1 MDIKFT
7 KVGFFYILGQTEGEK
22 MGLLSYLANFDNN
35 RAIKK
40 LEKIADKVELLSDK
54 YAAMTEEELKS
65 QTQILKDRVAAGE
78 TLDEILPEAFA
89 TVREASYRVLK
100 KKHYYVQLLGGI
112 VLHQGRIAEMKT
124 GEGKTLVSTLPAYL
138 NALSGKPVH
147 IVTVNEYLA
156 KRDADW
162 MGKIHRYL
170 GLSVGVVYSNQNPQE
185 KAEAYKCD
193 ITYGTSSEFGF
204 DYLRDNMAPNIK
216 YQFMRGLNYCIID
229 EIDSVLIDE
238 ARTPLII
245 SGPTGESS
253 DQYVVACSFAK
264 LLKKE
269 DVEIDEQ
276 KKSVHLTESGVSKAE
291 KFYKIE
297 NLSDIENLQINHN
310 INNAIRA
317 RFMMKKDNDYIVK
330 DGEVLI
336 VDEFTGRIMVGRRY
350 SDGLHQAIEAKE
362 GVKVNEENKT
372 QATITLQNLFKMYN
386 KLSGMTGTA
395 KTEEAEFREIYGLDV
410 VSIPSNKPVIRVDAN
425 DSFYFSHKAKIKAVC
440 DDIVESYNRKQPVL
454 VGTVTVERSEE
465 LSRELKKLKI
475 PHNVLNAKNHSKE
488 AEIVAQAGKLGAVTI
503 ATNMAGRGT
512 DILLGGNPE
521 FMAKEAMKKK
531 GYDTELIELA
541 SSFYPVNT
549 EDEIKAREVYGELLE
564 QYTKQ
569 TDEEKEKVVALGG
582 LRIVGTERHESR
594 RIDNQLRGR
603 SGRQGDPG
611 SSIFYISADDDL
623 SRVFGSDRLKR
634 MAEMFKLED
643 DISINWKMFSKNVE
657 TAQKRVEG
665 FNYSSRKNV
674 IEFDNVLNRQRAEVY
689 AEREKVLNGEDIHD
703 KVLSM
708 IADLAED
715 VVSEFEYTEPEN
727 APIEEFNKEL
737 ERYLLEPE
745 TNFLTIETL
754 NRYSHE
760 ELVDLVKDKAIDRYE
775 TKYAQNKAN
784 GVKVDQLERDVFL
797 RNLDKRWIDHIDDM
811 DNLKMGIGLRGY
823 GNKNPVI
830 VYAAEGTDMFDEM
843 IGNVRKEVAKTVLG
857 FPVVD
862 VKALMQKMAQRRQ
875 QMPNTKLQTH
885 TDGKKPV
892 KPKTVV
898 KEQVVGR
905 NDPCPC
911 GSGKKYKNC
920 CGNNV

>member
-1 MDIKFT
+1 
-7 KVGFFYILGQTEGEK
+7 

-204 DYLRDNMAPNIK
+204 DYLRDNMAPNVK

-745 TNFLTIETL
+745 TNFLTVETL